1 MVNWGQ
7 DIMRHTYASY
17 HLAYH
22 CSSDRTAH
30 ELGNRDTTMLYRHYR
45 ELVTEEDAQKF
56 WSIKP

>member
-22 CSSDRTAH
+22 CSRQAH
-30 ELGNRDTTMLYRHYR
+30 ELGNRDTTMLLLTGITKKMLRV
-45 ELVTEEDAQKF
+45 LVN
-56 WSIKP
+56 